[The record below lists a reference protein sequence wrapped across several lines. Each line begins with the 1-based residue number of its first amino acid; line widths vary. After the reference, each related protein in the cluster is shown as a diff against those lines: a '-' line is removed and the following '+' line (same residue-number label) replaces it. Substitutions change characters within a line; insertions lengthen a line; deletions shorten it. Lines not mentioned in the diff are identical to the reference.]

1 MPDSPAP
8 SFHRKPLTGPEDL
21 ALFGAPPVFDTPRH
35 VNRPAA
41 PDRAAF
47 DAMMDAVW
55 ERRWFT
61 NDGPLVQELERRLS
75 AFLDVPHCVLTSNAT
90 AGLDLVMQCLGIRGE
105 VLLPSYT
112 FISTA
117 HLLALRGLTPVFC
130 EVGTDMALD
139 PADAAARLTERTD
152 AVVATHVWG
161 SPCDIDGLGALCDA
175 AGIPLLFD
183 AAHAFGARHRGHPL
197 GRFGRAEV
205 FSLHATK
212 AFHTCEG
219 GLITTCDAALAEQLR
234 LARNFGFSGSDR
246 VDCTGVNAKM
256 SELHAAMGLANL
268 DAFPATRAAA
278 RAVHAAY
285 RDGLARLAAY
295 GTMLGLEDRASEIAA
310 TLESRLAE
318 VRALVEA
325 QGGTALILMT
335 NGPKLSV
342 FGPESRFGWLHTEV
356 GFRPAVDGIT
366 DSRHGEAVSF
376 EYVAQADPGTLLV
389 IDRGAAIAD
398 GTQAASAT
406 LDTPLVRGT
415 KAAQAGRVIYLS
427 PAELYIATGGVTS
440 LTRTL
445 DEIAAALGAM

>member
-285 RDGLARLAAY
+285 RDGLAGLTGLRLKCPPAAEDNNHHY
-295 GTMLGLEDRASEIAA
+295 VVAEVDARAFGLTRDRLVELLTAEGIWARRYFFPGGHRSPPHAAANPGLSLPRTEALCDRVMLLPGGGAA
-310 TLESRLAE
+310 DLAE
-318 VRALVEA
+318 VAEICRM
-325 QGGTALILMT
+325 I
-335 NGPKLSV
+335 
-342 FGPESRFGWLHTEV
+342 RF
-356 GFRPAVDGIT
+356 
-366 DSRHGEAVSF
+366 
-376 EYVAQADPGTLLV
+376 VAGSA
-389 IDRGAAIAD
+389 AAIHNA
-398 GTQAASAT
+398 G
-406 LDTPLVRGT
+406 
-415 KAAQAGRVIYLS
+415 KAG
-427 PAELYIATGGVTS
+427 
-440 LTRTL
+440 
-445 DEIAAALGAM
+445 

>member
-1 MPDSPAP
+1 MFGKGLEVGGIAGGVLRAGLLPDPRFRMTLTRLLCFAAAFGLADPMTGFADPVIFDGAQGTVALETVPDRIVALDVAAADTLAALGVTPVGVPAP
-8 SFHRKPLTGPEDL
+8 LYVPYLDAVAGQ
-21 ALFGAPPVFDTPRH
+21 
-35 VNRPAA
+35 AA
-41 PDRAAF
+41 PVGSFFEPDMEAIAALAPDLIVVGPRAA
-47 DAMMDAVW
+47 AMA
-55 ERRWFT
+55 
-61 NDGPLVQELERRLS
+61 
-75 AFLDVPHCVLTSNAT
+75 DV
-90 AGLDLVMQCLGIRGE
+90 LGRI
-105 VLLPSYT
+105 
-112 FISTA
+112 A
-117 HLLALRGLTPVFC
+117 PVADMS
-130 EVGTDMALD
+130 VGTD
-139 PADAAARLTERTD
+139 
-152 AVVATHVWG
+152 
-161 SPCDIDGLGALCDA
+161 
-175 AGIPLLFD
+175 
-183 AAHAFGARHRGHPL
+183 
-197 GRFGRAEV
+197 
-205 FSLHATK
+205 
-212 AFHTCEG
+212 
-219 GLITTCDAALAEQLR
+219 
-234 LARNFGFSGSDR
+234 
-246 VDCTGVNAKM
+246 
-256 SELHAAMGLANL
+256 
-268 DAFPATRAAA
+268 
-278 RAVHAAY
+278 AY

-318 VRALVEA
+318 VRTLVEA

-406 LDTPLVRGT
+406 LDTPLVQGT
-415 KAAQAGRVIYLS
+415 KAAQAGRVVYLS